1 MRFLFFGLFTICFS
15 QAFAQH
21 VRSQSHRTDSLSQI
35 NVETQSLIQNNQEIK
50 AKNASSKKNFMISGK
65 VVYEKSKKPAIAS
78 KVVLVL
84 GSSQETIT
92 TDQNG
97 NFKLSVKYN
106 QIQSKFLKLYAK
118 SSDGLYTEIP
128 FLPPKTQF
136 VVLSF
141 K

>member
-1 MRFLFFGLFTICFS
+1 MRFLFFVFFTICFS
-15 QAFAQH
+15 QAFTQH
-21 VRSQSHRTDSLSQI
+21 ARSQSHRTDSLSQI
-35 NVETQSLIQNNQEIK
+35 KVETQSLMQNDKVVKPKET
-50 AKNASSKKNFMISGK
+50 SSKINFTISGK
-65 VVYEKSKKPAIAS
+65 VIYEKSKKPAISS

-84 GSSQETIT
+84 GTSQETIT

-97 NFKLSVKYN
+97 NFKLSVKYD